1 LNEND
6 SIEQLLAQKFK
17 REGFESLTNIQQ
29 KALPII
35 VRRINC
41 LLVAPTG
48 AGKTEAA
55 VMPVVTMLSTSA
67 RLPGKIRAVY
77 ITPLR
82 ALNNDVFRRI
92 VRYAESENL
101 RVQIRHGDTTTKD
114 KKKIV
119 ESPPDIL
126 ITTPES
132 LGVVLSSQRMLLALQ
147 NLEWIIIDEVHEL
160 IASERGAHLSIGL
173 ERLQSASLERVT
185 RIGLSATVG
194 NLAEAGKFVS
204 GTNRKHAVLVDR
216 SGREYDIR
224 LEYIQGSFTN
234 VAHFIIEYIVSN
246 KISGSVLLF
255 TNTRDE
261 AEYLATVL
269 KNQSEVKVD
278 VHHGS
283 LSREMRQETEQR
295 LRVGDAGV
303 IVCTSSLELGLDIG
317 SIDLVMHYGSPRQVS
332 KLVQRVGRSRHRQT
346 SHAKGLIVANSADD
360 ESEALAIIRRMKRG
374 SIEEQTM
381 HVNALDVVAHHLV
394 GLCMQNNGMIELP
407 KAFDLITRA
416 YPFSHTSIHDLE
428 SCVEIL
434 DNNGIIKFD
443 REARTYRRRIK
454 AYRYYFDNLSM
465 IPHVLKFEVIDSIT
479 KRKVGTLDQQFV
491 EDYAEKGNVFVLKG
505 SQWRIISIDEK
516 RMLVNVEPLRG
527 VAINVPYWVG
537 EMIPVDYMTAQEVG
551 IVRQHAM
558 RSILKLSNHSL
569 QNSVNAL
576 GVIPDSNNIVIESNI
591 TKNTLVVHSMFGTK
605 VNNTIATLLST
616 ILSSQLGYLVE
627 TRSDPYRIMLT
638 SNARIG
644 KAHIESVFRDS
655 YEFESVIIASF
666 AGTHVMNWKVWAVAK
681 RFGMI
686 NRDVLYDKKVA
697 RMIYERYSKTPIS
710 KESIRELMHDKY
722 DIEKTTKVFQSLQ
735 TGCCRIHWN
744 EVTDF
749 SDLAQ
754 PILEHHAKFSANPL
768 SVERGI
774 IELVKER
781 LEKTKHKLIC
791 IRCAKWERTI
801 DTLQIP
807 EKLFCPLCRSRLI
820 TATYWSDNELAKIIS
835 KRLNG
840 SKLQPEEEHRF
851 DRAWKVASLIN
862 NFGKKA
868 LIVLS
873 GYGVGADA
881 AARILRNYIDDDG
894 IYRSV
899 YEAEKQYVLT
909 RGFWND

>member
-1 LNEND
+1 
-6 SIEQLLAQKFK
+6 
-17 REGFESLTNIQQ
+17 
-29 KALPII
+29 
-35 VRRINC
+35 
-41 LLVAPTG
+41 
-48 AGKTEAA
+48 
-55 VMPVVTMLSTSA
+55 
-67 RLPGKIRAVY
+67 
-77 ITPLR
+77 
-82 ALNNDVFRRI
+82 
-92 VRYAESENL
+92 
-101 RVQIRHGDTTTKD
+101 
-114 KKKIV
+114 
-119 ESPPDIL
+119 
-126 ITTPES
+126 
-132 LGVVLSSQRMLLALQ
+132 
-147 NLEWIIIDEVHEL
+147 
-160 IASERGAHLSIGL
+160 
-173 ERLQSASLERVT
+173 
-185 RIGLSATVG
+185 
-194 NLAEAGKFVS
+194 
-204 GTNRKHAVLVDR
+204 
-216 SGREYDIR
+216 
-224 LEYIQGSFTN
+224 
-234 VAHFIIEYIVSN
+234 
-246 KISGSVLLF
+246 
-255 TNTRDE
+255 
-261 AEYLATVL
+261 
-269 KNQSEVKVD
+269 
-278 VHHGS
+278 
-283 LSREMRQETEQR
+283 
-295 LRVGDAGV
+295 
-303 IVCTSSLELGLDIG
+303 
-317 SIDLVMHYGSPRQVS
+317 
-332 KLVQRVGRSRHRQT
+332 
-346 SHAKGLIVANSADD
+346 
-360 ESEALAIIRRMKRG
+360 
-374 SIEEQTM
+374 
-381 HVNALDVVAHHLV
+381 
-394 GLCMQNNGMIELP
+394 
-407 KAFDLITRA
+407 
-416 YPFSHTSIHDLE
+416 LE

-465 IPHVLKFEVIDSIT
+465 IPHVLKFEVIDTIT

-537 EMIPVDYMTAQEVG
+537 EMIPVDYTTAQEVG
-551 IVRQHAM
+551 TVRQHAM
-558 RSILKLSNHSL
+558 RNILKLSNHSL

-616 ILSSQLGYLVE
+616 ILSSQLGYIVE

-697 RMIYERYSKTPIS
+697 RIIYERYSKTPIS

-735 TGCCRIHWN
+735 TGCCRIHWI

-820 TATYWSDNELAKIIS
+820 TATFWSDNDLTKIIS

-868 LIVLS
+868 LIVLA